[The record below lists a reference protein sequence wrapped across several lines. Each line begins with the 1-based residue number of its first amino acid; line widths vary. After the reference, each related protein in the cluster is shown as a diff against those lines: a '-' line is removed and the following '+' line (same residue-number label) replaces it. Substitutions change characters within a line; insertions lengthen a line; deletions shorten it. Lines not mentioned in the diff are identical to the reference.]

1 VRVGWVTGSPFSLPS
16 CVLKRLGPHWAMDW
30 MTSWIEANAT
40 AVIFIAFALMGIAAL
55 FGWVLRGRQVKEARD
70 KAEEYRDKFVAA
82 ARDMASADAKLE
94 AHDELEH
101 EVLRLREQHTQ
112 LTAKLAADE
121 ATISERQAAYDKQ
134 LAQLAEMREQL
145 LKQFEHL
152 AGEALKANQSHFIE
166 MANET
171 FKKHKQ
177 VAEGDLK
184 ARQDSIENL
193 IKPVQ
198 DSLKRYETNLTELER
213 VRQEAYGSLSSELK
227 QVAAGQMAVKEE
239 AAKLVNALRASPKT
253 RGRWGEHQLRN
264 VLELSGMSEYVDF
277 NTQVSMEGE
286 EGRLI
291 PDAIIRLPGGRAI
304 VVDAKTP
311 LSAYIDAVEATDD
324 DQREQ
329 HFLRHTKHVRDHM
342 KQLGAKRY
350 WDALDVTPDFVAMFI
365 PGENFF
371 AAAIER
377 DPKLFEDG
385 VANRVLIVTPTTLIA
400 LAKAI
405 AYGWRQESMA
415 ENAKHVAE
423 LGRDLYRRL
432 AKMGDHVVG
441 MGRGLDQAV
450 RKYNDMVG
458 SLERSVFPQARKF
471 QDLQVE
477 GTGDPI
483 AELAPIETEA
493 REPLSGRDL
502 QIEQAANEGDA

>member
-1 VRVGWVTGSPFSLPS
+1 
-16 CVLKRLGPHWAMDW
+16 
-30 MTSWIEANAT
+30 MTTWIETNAS
-40 AVIFIAFALMGIAAL
+40 AMLFIAFALMGLAAL
-55 FGWVLRGRQVKEARD
+55 IGWVLRGRQVNDARE
-70 KAEEYRDKFVAA
+70 KAEQFREKLMNA
-82 ARDMASADAKLE
+82 ARDMASADAKLADHE
-94 AHDELEH
+94 SLLE
-101 EVLRLREQHTQ
+101 EVRDLRQRNTRLE
-112 LTAKLAADE
+112 AKLAADE

-134 LAQLAEMREQL
+134 ISQLNELREQMT
-145 LKQFEHL
+145 KQFQHL
-152 AGEALKANQSHFIE
+152 AGEALKANQSHFLE
-166 MANET
+166 LANET
-171 FKKHKQ
+171 FTKHKQ
-177 VAEGDLK
+177 AAEGDLK
-184 ARQDSIENL
+184 ARQETIQNL

-198 DSLKRYETNLTELER
+198 DTLKRYETNLTELER
-213 VRQEAYGSLSSELK
+213 VRQEAYGSLSNELK

-264 VLELSGMSEYVDF
+264 VLELSGMTEYVDF
-277 NTQVSMEGE
+277 STQVSMEGE
-286 EGRLI
+286 DGRLI
-291 PDAIIRLPGGRAI
+291 PDAVIRLPGGRAI

-324 DQREQ
+324 DVREQ
-329 HFLRHTKHVRDHM
+329 HFARHIKHVRDHL

-385 VANRVLIVTPTTLIA
+385 VANRVLIVTPTTMIA

-415 ENAKHVAE
+415 ENARHVAE

-502 QIEQAANEGDA
+502 TIGKAANESDT

>member
-1 VRVGWVTGSPFSLPS
+1 
-16 CVLKRLGPHWAMDW
+16 MDW
-30 MTSWIEANAT
+30 ITFWIEANAT
-40 AVIFIAFALMGIAAL
+40 AVIFVTFALMGVAAL
-55 FGWVLRGRQVKEARD
+55 LGWVLRGRQVKEARD

-166 MANET
+166 LANET
-171 FKKHKQ
+171 FNKHKQ
-177 VAEGDLK
+177 AAEGDLK

-213 VRQEAYGSLSSELK
+213 VRQEAYGSLSNELK
-227 QVAAGQMAVKEE
+227 QVATGQMAVKEE

-264 VLELSGMSEYVDF
+264 VLELSGMAEHVDF
-277 NTQVSMEGE
+277 NTQVGMDAE
-286 EGRLI
+286 EGKLI
-291 PDAIIRLPGGRAI
+291 PDAIIRMPGDLRI
-304 VVDAKTP
+304 VVDVKTP
-311 LSAYIDAVEATDD
+311 LEAYLGGHEVSGPDEK
-324 DQREQ
+324 EK
-329 HFLRHTKHVRDHM
+329 FLKLHAKHVREHM
-342 KQLGAKRY
+342 RQLGAKKY
-350 WDALDVTPDFVAMFI
+350 WDALEETPEFVAMYI

-371 AAAIER
+371 SAAMER
-377 DPKLFEDG
+377 DPTLFEDAL
-385 VANRVLIVTPTTLIA
+385 ANRVVITTPTTMMA
-400 LAKAI
+400 LAKTM
-405 AYGWRQESMA
+405 AYGWRREMMA
-415 ENAKHVAE
+415 ENARDVAE

-493 REPLSGRDL
+493 REPLAGRDL
-502 QIEQAANEGDA
+502 QIGKAANEGDA